1 MTTTAAADDDRAI
14 QPTPHDLRRE
24 MVETVKRFVER
35 EVEPVASVV
44 FGLSPRTLPVHVFPL
59 PLQPTTEGVPPP
71 FVEPA
76 TVERFRFSREW
87 MRDQFNRVSD
97 PRQPGGTM
105 ALKINLP
112 PQFLLIHRVWLGG
125 IGVLSQLGAEA
136 PFRAILTE
144 SLPGF
149 APPAI

>member
-1 MTTTAAADDDRAI
+1 
-14 QPTPHDLRRE
+14 
-24 MVETVKRFVER
+24 
-35 EVEPVASVV
+35 
-44 FGLSPRTLPVHVFPL
+44 
-59 PLQPTTEGVPPP
+59 
-71 FVEPA
+71 
-76 TVERFRFSREW
+76 

-136 PFRAILTE
+136 PFRAILAE